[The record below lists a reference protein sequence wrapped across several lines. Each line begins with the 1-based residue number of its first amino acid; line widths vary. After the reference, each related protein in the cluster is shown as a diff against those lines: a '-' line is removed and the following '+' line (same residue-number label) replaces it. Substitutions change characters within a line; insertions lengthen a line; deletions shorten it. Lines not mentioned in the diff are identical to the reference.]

1 MGDASAPNSRA
12 AITERQEA
20 GEIPW
25 SGPVLMLLARSGL
38 AIVAQGLVAIVLA
51 VQGSASPWREAGSW
65 LPVYGSLIDAGC
77 LYALWRLARREGI
90 RLIDLTGFDRKR
102 FGRDVLLGLALI
114 PPSLLLILA
123 GNYGSSLIAF
133 GNLDAPDIL
142 GPLPLP
148 AALYAVLVFPLV
160 WGITEQATYNGYVL
174 PRFQALSGS
183 TAFAVAAV
191 AFFWSFQHALMPLTF
206 EPDFMLY
213 RALAPIPFSAF
224 QALLYLRIRRIV
236 PFATA
241 HWLMDGGDAFY
252 RTLWPLLG

>member
-51 VQGSASPWREAGSW
+51 VQGSASPWRE
-65 LPVYGSLIDAGC
+65 
-77 LYALWRLARREGI
+77 GI

-102 FGRDVLLGLALI
+102 FGRDVLFGLALI